1 MSVNWGKVRNEYING
16 HISYR
21 KLAEKHGVSFH
32 TLKGI
37 ATEEKWF
44 DKRKEQH
51 EKIRTKTEQ
60 KTLEKISDQESDLA
74 ANIYSAANELLK
86 KLNIAIAQ
94 TDMFIE
100 KTKTRVPKK
109 MQDKNTGEVY
119 TAWKEEET
127 LRLSQK
133 SGINITSVKQIAS
146 ALRDLQTIQL
156 AGKEEQTVE
165 SPNINITISAAT
177 PIDETVEEDDE

>member
-16 HISYR
+16 NISYR
-21 KLAEKHGVSFH
+21 KLAEKHNISFN
-32 TLKGI
+32 TLKDR
-37 ATEEKWF
+37 AVAENWFEK
-44 DKRKEQH
+44 KKEQH
-51 EKIRTKTEQ
+51 NKIQIKTQQ

-86 KLNIAIAQ
+86 KLNIAIEQ
-94 TDMFIE
+94 TDLFIE

-109 MQDKNTGEVY
+109 MQDKKTGEVY
-119 TAWKEEET
+119 TAWQEEEK

-177 PIDETVEEDDE
+177 PIDETGDGDE